1 MKNWHKI
8 FKFTL
13 LQALKGSKYISST
26 VIVGIIILIATFVS
40 DFYILGAMDKES
52 KVKSLENVYVIN
64 ETELSIDN
72 ESFISKHKEDYP
84 LLKISEISDMSAKA
98 AASDS
103 KLMGEKEAHSIV
115 LEIAEDEESCNLT
128 VYTPGESTIGRSE
141 AEDFAKEYS
150 EAVKNA
156 KVKSSGV
163 SEEKVNMAIS
173 DISISQVKAK
183 DSEVD
188 DDDSLLASFTQMGVV
203 MVIYF
208 LIVFYGQSIG
218 QIVSMEKTSK
228 LMEYMLTLTGPSGI
242 IFGKVTAIF
251 CEAVIQIA
259 IWVLCGFCGIFA
271 GDTVS
276 ARITGEQGKN
286 LISSFMEMLPEG
298 SISHNFAVLLILAVI
313 AMMAAFLFYSFI
325 SALFASFA
333 ATAEDL
339 TQTNG
344 LTMLAMITGF
354 LLSMYIPLFTDNSEV
369 ALTIV
374 RLIPLTAAFVL
385 PGDVISGR
393 IGIVGFILYL
403 ALLVFFTVMLAI
415 LTGRVYKNRLFKRGT
430 KGIFDEIL
438 AAITGKTVDK
448 ADDADKEERKVP
460 EACYDNYDNAKKTY
474 TIVGFSL
481 LALMLGGNVIGGLV
495 GNVIA
500 NMMAAAKDMDLMSVY
515 EDKTFLV
522 VENIVGMYVIA
533 MPLCALFMK
542 LTNDSVCKVK
552 GTIEKN
558 LYIRLIF
565 IMFPVTYG
573 LAYFSNF
580 IASALSKGEAE
591 NPLINNFLSESNVW
605 AVIMVAFLAPIFEEL
620 VFRKLIIDRTRRY
633 GEVLAIVY
641 SSVAFG
647 LFHCNVY
654 QIFYAFAIGLILG
667 YVYVRT
673 GNVILT
679 IIIHMI
685 MNSSS
690 AILYPLV
697 PEAYTYFQYIVIALG
712 IVSII
717 YTLIKR
723 DIKLETVNAY
733 GSSKELSHIAFANAG
748 SILFSVVC
756 ILFMIYSLFAPI
768 LLG

>member
-1 MKNWHKI
+1 MI
-8 FKFTL
+8 IIVAL
-13 LQALKGSKYISST
+13 LVLALDQISKYW
-26 VIVGIIILIATFVS
+26 IVNHHLIGQ
-40 DFYILGAMDKES
+40 LGYTGSLFDLES
-52 KVKSLENVYVIN
+52 LRAF
-64 ETELSIDN
+64 LSQGDVALNNSIPKN
-72 ESFISKHKEDYP
+72 GNF
-84 LLKISEISDMSAKA
+84 
-98 AASDS
+98 
-103 KLMGEKEAHSIV
+103 IV
-115 LEIAEDEESCNLT
+115 LSFTANDAALW
-128 VYTPGESTIGRSE
+128 GIGNG
-141 AEDFAKEYS
+141 KEW
-150 EAVKNA
+150 AVRL
-156 KVKSSGV
+156 
-163 SEEKVNMAIS
+163 
-173 DISISQVKAK
+173 
-183 DSEVD
+183 
-188 DDDSLLASFTQMGVV
+188 LLA
-203 MVIYF
+203 
-208 LIVFYGQSIG
+208 
-218 QIVSMEKTSK
+218 
-228 LMEYMLTLTGPSGI
+228 
-242 IFGKVTAIF
+242 
-251 CEAVIQIA
+251 
-259 IWVLCGFCGIFA
+259 
-271 GDTVS
+271 
-276 ARITGEQGKN
+276 
-286 LISSFMEMLPEG
+286 
-298 SISHNFAVLLILAVI
+298 
-313 AMMAAFLFYSFI
+313 
-325 SALFASFA
+325 
-333 ATAEDL
+333 
-339 TQTNG
+339 
-344 LTMLAMITGF
+344 
-354 LLSMYIPLFTDNSEV
+354 
-369 ALTIV
+369 
-374 RLIPLTAAFVL
+374 LTAVFL
-385 PGDVISGR
+385 M
-393 IGIVGFILYL
+393 
-403 ALLVFFTVMLAI
+403 LLVFFTVMLAI

-438 AAITGKTVDK
+438 AAITGKAVDK
-448 ADDADKEERKVP
+448 ADDSSEDERKVP
-460 EACYDNYDNAKKTY
+460 AACYDNYDNAKKTY

-522 VENIVGMYVIA
+522 VQNIVGMYVIA

-690 AILYPLV
+690 SILYPLV
-697 PEAYTYFQYIVIALG
+697 PEIYTYFQYIVIALG

-723 DIKLETVNAY
+723 DIKLETVNAD

-756 ILFMIYSLFAPI
+756 ILFMIYSLFAPL